1 MQQTH
6 KSKFDEILTSRESQF
21 ADGKKM
27 RMTKESDWKPNLQL
41 GLNAGSVEDG
51 ANEKKFLEADQEVD
65 SVLLLSLSP
74 PDPLSRQSQL
84 HSFNVQREAEKQPEI
99 QFLETGSSNK
109 ADLGL
114 STLDLTMSI
123 KALE

>member
-21 ADGKKM
+21 TDGKKM

-51 ANEKKFLEADQEVD
+51 ANEKKIPEADQEVD

>member
-51 ANEKKFLEADQEVD
+51 ANEKKIPEADQEVD

-74 PDPLSRQSQL
+74 PDPLSRISQL